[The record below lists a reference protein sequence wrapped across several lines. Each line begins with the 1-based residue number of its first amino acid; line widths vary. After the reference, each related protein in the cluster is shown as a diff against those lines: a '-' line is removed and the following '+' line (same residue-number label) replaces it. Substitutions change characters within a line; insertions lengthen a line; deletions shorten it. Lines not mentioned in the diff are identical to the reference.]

1 MITLLLFALFL
12 TTGTTAL
19 SLRQSFSGKPLGSGK
34 ETAEYDVRRS
44 KRSVVSVA
52 VSVPTNDMGIPLATV
67 HAAF

>member
-1 MITLLLFALFL
+1 M
-12 TTGTTAL
+12 
-19 SLRQSFSGKPLGSGK
+19 GKPLGSGK